1 VTPSRA
7 FDLLVKLIGRAAAQV
22 VCFVLLW
29 SLIGIGVRL
38 YVWLDGRV
46 PGGIDPVRAAI
57 FCMIALG
64 AFVGWRM
71 IANARLDE

>member
-1 VTPSRA
+1 MTPSRA

-22 VCFVLLW
+22 VCFVLFW
-29 SLIGIGVRL
+29 SLIGIGVRF

-46 PGGIDPVRAAI
+46 PGGIDPVLAMI
-57 FCMIALG
+57 FCMISLG
-64 AFVGWRM
+64 IFAGWRM